1 MDPDPKPTSP
11 DKHKKEVSP
20 LKPEIS
26 PSFKEGKLVR
36 DHKTGKIGK
45 LTLVDKDDKGDVTA
59 VKIHWE
65 GEEKP
70 SRRKRTSQSLDVVP
84 IDIKKGKYYCSTE
97 GQNGKEC
104 IVWAGIH
111 VGATG
116 IVVRSSGNRCTL
128 KRESGEEITV
138 DQNHIRYKKNKT
150 TIGSQSIDPP
160 LSYLSW
166 AI

>member
-1 MDPDPKPTSP
+1 MKPKI
-11 DKHKKEVSP
+11 
-20 LKPEIS
+20 L
-26 PSFKEGKLVR
+26 PSFKKGKLVR
-36 DHKTGKIGK
+36 DHKIGRIGK

-84 IDIKKGKYYCSTE
+84 IDSKKGKYYCSTE
-97 GQNGKEC
+97 GQIGKEC

-128 KRESGEEITV
+128 KR
-138 DQNHIRYKKNKT
+138 
-150 TIGSQSIDPP
+150 
-160 LSYLSW
+160 
-166 AI
+166 